1 VSEQTAS
8 SVGIAVA
15 PALPGR
21 LLAPGSSASV
31 LIAAAAIALA
41 AILGYLYF
49 KTQGTD
55 FKRQNEVLTLLRDLK
70 AIDARW
76 DVDILRTR
84 TEFTAQPAP
93 AVDYSGQIARVRQQ
107 LTAASQEI
115 NSPVLKRGLNELSNA
130 FTQKA
135 ELVDKFR
142 KANAATKQALSQIL
156 AADAEI
162 AGLVRASWPDIR
174 DRERLVAVE
183 AAVAHLI
190 ADAQKYY
197 FGGEEAQR
205 KSIETFA
212 SELKESGA
220 QLPTPV
226 REGLARLD
234 GNVQQLLGA
243 KPVEEDLFLKLSFI
257 TSGPRVDS
265 LTNAFSREVETL
277 LTDREFYRIYLIAF
291 SGALLV
297 LVGYLVSRL
306 MSSYRRLDL
315 ANEDLERR
323 VVERTREL
331 SEALHQLKESEVQL
345 IQTEKMSSLGQ
356 MVAGVA
362 HEINTPLAYVKN
374 SLGTVKGKLPE
385 LMQVIDESEKLMALL
400 KGGGADPN
408 ALAQQFALVQSRI
421 ADLEEHEVVTELQAL
436 VKDGLYGIEQISEI
450 VINLKNF
457 SRLDRSKVSSYNL
470 NEGLESTM
478 LLAKHEL
485 KRHTIQRHYGDIPPI
500 TCSASQI
507 NQVLLNLLT
516 NAAQAIESEQGTIT
530 LTTRREDDAHVAVE
544 IEDNG
549 KGIPPD
555 VLPKIFDPFFT
566 TKDVGKGTGLGLSIV
581 YRIVKEHGGRI
592 TVDSAVGIGTK
603 FKLVLP
609 LIPPTDSDAAAS
621 PVMNTAPAF

>member
-1 VSEQTAS
+1 VSEHAAPSTSLTAAPVIPVRLVGTRS
-8 SVGIAVA
+8 NVSVPIT
-15 PALPGR
+15 
-21 LLAPGSSASV
+21 
-31 LIAAAAIALA
+31 AAAIVLV
-41 AILGYLYF
+41 AILGYLYL

-55 FKRQNEVLTLLRDLK
+55 FKRQNEVLTLLRELK
-70 AIDARW
+70 EIDARW

-84 TEFTAQPAP
+84 TEFTPATAP
-93 AVDYSGQIARVRQQ
+93 AVDYSGQVSRIRQQ
-107 LTAASQEI
+107 LAAASQEI
-115 NSPVLKRGLNELSNA
+115 DSPVLKRSVNELTTA
-130 FTQKA
+130 FVQKA

-142 KANAATKQALSQIL
+142 KANAAAKQALSQVL
-156 AADAEI
+156 TADAEI
-162 AGLVRASWPDIR
+162 AGLVRASWQEIR

-183 AAVAHLI
+183 AAVAQLLTE
-190 ADAQKYY
+190 AQRYYLDA
-197 FGGEEAQR
+197 GAAQR
-205 KSIETFA
+205 KSVEALA
-212 SELKESGA
+212 SDLRGSAA
-220 QLPTPV
+220 QLPAAV
-226 REGLARLD
+226 GDGLTRLD

-243 KPVEEDLFLKLSFI
+243 KPVEEELFSKLSFL
-257 TSGPRVDS
+257 TSGSRVDS
-265 LTNAFSREVETL
+265 LTGAFSRELEAM

-297 LVGYLVSRL
+297 LIGYLASRL
-306 MSSYRRLDL
+306 MASYRHLDL
-315 ANEDLERR
+315 ANTDLEHR
-323 VVERTREL
+323 VVERTQEL
-331 SEALHQLKESEVQL
+331 SEALHQLKESEAQL

-374 SLGTVKGKLPE
+374 SLGSVKRKLPD
-385 LMQVIDESEKLMALL
+385 LTQVIAEAEKLMALL
-400 KGGGADPN
+400 KGGGADPK

-421 ADLEEHEVVTELQAL
+421 AQLEEHQVVAELEDL

-457 SRLDRSKVSSYNL
+457 SRMDRSKVSSYNL

-485 KRHTIQRHYGDIPPI
+485 KRHTIQRRYKDIPAI

-507 NQVLLNLLT
+507 NQVLLNLLN

-530 LTTRREDDAHVAVE
+530 LTTHCDDDAHVALE

-549 KGIPPD
+549 AGIPPD

-566 TKDVGKGTGLGLSIV
+566 TKDVGQGTGLGLSIV
-581 YRIVKEHGGRI
+581 YKIVKDHGGKI

-609 LIPPTDSDAAAS
+609 LTPPETEELAA
-621 PVMNTAPAF
+621 